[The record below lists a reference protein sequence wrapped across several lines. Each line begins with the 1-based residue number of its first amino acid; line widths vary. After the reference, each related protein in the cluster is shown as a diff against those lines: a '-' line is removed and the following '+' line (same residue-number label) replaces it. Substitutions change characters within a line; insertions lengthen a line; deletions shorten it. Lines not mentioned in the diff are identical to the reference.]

1 MNKDLVKAPAKVK
14 IKSASKICWYK
25 AMVGEEVEVV
35 NTGDGKNFLV
45 FDCYKNKSKV
55 LKQILLAD
63 CEVIYDDGS
72 VLKIEPML
80 EDADEDAD
88 NTPVENF
95 AIVRNVQNNDLYEA
109 HGNNKYT
116 NLRTGASG
124 EISEEIAK
132 RVFAINL
139 AATALIHKYPLIK
152 TFIQKC
158 QLKVDTVKN

>member
-1 MNKDLVKAPAKVK
+1 MSKDLVKAPAKVK
-14 IKSASKICWYK
+14 IISASKTCWYK
-25 AMVGEEVEVV
+25 DMIGQEIEVV
-35 NTGDGKNFLV
+35 NTGDGKNYLV
-45 FDCYKNKSKV
+45 FDCYKQKSKI
-55 LKQILLAD
+55 LKNILHKD

-72 VLKIEPML
+72 VLKIEL
-80 EDADEDAD
+80 LSDEVEEEVD

-132 RVFAINL
+132 KVFAINL

-152 TFIQKC
+152 IFIQKC
-158 QLKVDTVKN
+158 QLKVDAVKN